1 MNTRWFTY
9 GWLGLLLGLMACTE
23 RVDPAVGRIY
33 NGDHSFSVGMEP
45 DRQPLGIVFATEV
58 GPDSAYAYVVSLTE
72 CSLPLSADRHYLAG
86 DTSVVSFDGLTG
98 TALWRDS
105 LSYGPLM
112 EQLDRYGE
120 GWFIPTVGEWR
131 LLRDSFQLMN
141 DRLAKL
147 SGADVL
153 CQGQYWC
160 TTAHAEPAYGYCA
173 VAYDMYS
180 DTFGLFNRADSC
192 RVRPMRRVLL
202 KGSLWTKWTENKT
215 FII

>member
-33 NGDHSFSVGMEP
+33 NGDHSFSVGIEP
-45 DRQPLGIVFATEV
+45 DRQPLGIVFAMEA

-72 CSLPLSADRHYLAG
+72 CCLPLSADRHYLAG
-86 DTSVVSFDGLTG
+86 DTSAVSLNGLTG
-98 TALWRDS
+98 TVLWRDS

-131 LLRDSFQLMN
+131 LLRDSFQLLN
-141 DRLAKL
+141 DQLAKL
-147 SGADVL
+147 SGADL
-153 CQGQYWC
+153 LSQGQYWC

-192 RVRPMRRVLL
+192 RVRPMCRVLL
-202 KGSLWTKWTENKT
+202 KGSLWNKWKENKT
-215 FII
+215 L